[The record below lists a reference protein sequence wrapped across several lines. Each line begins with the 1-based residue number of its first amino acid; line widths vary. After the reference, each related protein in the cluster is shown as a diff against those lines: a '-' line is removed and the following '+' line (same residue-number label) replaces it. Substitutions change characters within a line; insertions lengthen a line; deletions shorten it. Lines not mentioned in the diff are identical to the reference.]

1 MSLILSQKTLSNYLV
16 LTESIYIY
24 TQMHK
29 HTMHGRLLING
40 TYYLSINYRK
50 HFAALTPMVYLA

>member
-24 TQMHK
+24 IYIYTQ
-29 HTMHGRLLING
+29 MHGRLLING
-40 TYYLSINYRK
+40 TYYLSIYYRK
-50 HFAALTPMVYLA
+50 HFAALTPMVSLA

>member
-1 MSLILSQKTLSNYLV
+1 MSLILSQKTLTNYLV
-16 LTESIYIY
+16 L

-40 TYYLSINYRK
+40 TYYLSIYYRK

>member
-24 TQMHK
+24 IYTQ
-29 HTMHGRLLING
+29 MHGRLLING
-40 TYYLSINYRK
+40 TYYLSIYYRK
-50 HFAALTPMVYLA
+50 HFAALTPMVSLA